1 MEFNEIQFLRPNHP
15 NVAKNNIFNILIG
28 IFSKQCLLTI
38 KYLSSSL
45 WSIYFF
51 RTIYQ
56 LVRRQRNGE
65 KVGIEGNK

>member
-15 NVAKNNIFNILIG
+15 NVAKNNIFNILTG
-28 IFSKQCLLTI
+28 IFSKQCLLSI

-51 RTIYQ
+51 KNHLPTCQ
-56 LVRRQRNGE
+56 KAEEEGKGWGWRQ
-65 KVGIEGNK
+65 